1 MAKRIIMNK
10 LNVFPNKILK
20 LYAGYL
26 TLVIFFSSYSIS
38 FTQDNNHK
46 KNTLLPSSH
55 SGAVPFGAYSTRLQY
70 TPDWDKQWPVSEVA
84 DVVVRFGKEEPR
96 FVFWR
101 GTSYIPC
108 WATYD
113 GGWFTNGFFER
124 RGGTVSGT
132 VSMVEPMSDKQTR
145 YSNVRIIEN
154 NDARVIVHWRYAPTD
169 LEYAMAFL
177 DEETNWG
184 DWADEYYILYPDAVG
199 TRTATLF
206 TSAKDEWIEYHES
219 IVVNQPGNYPEN
231 SLSNDAVTILNLEGD
246 SRTYTW
252 TEQGAPEFTDLPD
265 NFCIQKINLKSDYKP
280 FTVVTPE
287 NSKVSP
293 YEGSA
298 PGSRFNFRD
307 HWPVSHVKSH
317 TRVAESADR
326 PSHTSLSH
334 IKWDHHSET
343 DQSLTWIMMHGMVD
357 SDDDHLVK
365 LAASWIRPAE
375 LRILAGNYRS
385 EGYDQSQRAYVLT
398 AGAVAGDV
406 DFELMADRNSP
417 VVNPAF
423 LIKNWG
429 ASDVGIKIND
439 QVVEQGD
446 SFRAGHITHKNGI
459 DLIVWTELTSVNPVR
474 ISIMKL

>member
-55 SGAVPFGAYSTRLQY
+55 SGAVPFGAYSTCLQY
-70 TPDWDKQWPVSEVA
+70 TPEWDKQWPVSEVA

-124 RGGTVSGT
+124 RGGTVS
-132 VSMVEPMSDKQTR
+132 MAEPMSDKQTR
-145 YSNVRIIEN
+145 YSSVRVIEN
-154 NDARVIVHWRYAPTD
+154 SDARVIVHWRYAPTD
-169 LEYAMAFL
+169 LEYGMAFL

-199 TRTATLF
+199 TRIATLF

-231 SLSNDAVTILNLEGD
+231 SLSNDAVTILNLKGD

-252 TEQGAPEFTDLPD
+252 TEKGAPEFTDLPD

-385 EGYDQSQRAYVLT
+385 GGYDQSQRAYVM
-398 AGAVAGDV
+398 AASDIAEDV
-406 DFELMADRNSP
+406 GFELLAEDKSP

-429 ASDVGIKIND
+429 SSNVGLKIND
-439 QVVEQGD
+439 QDVEQGNN
-446 SFRAGHITHKNGI
+446 FRAGHITHKNGT
-459 DLIVWTELTSVNPVR
+459 DLIIWLQLESCEPVKIILYR
-474 ISIMKL
+474 K